1 MDKRI
6 FDRRFETI
14 LRRLLEIWVDFTKF
28 CKILKICDIDQV
40 IALQSS
46 DRIACMCHANI
57 CHRVVCS

>member
-40 IALQSS
+40 IALH
-46 DRIACMCHANI
+46 ACVMQI
-57 CHRVVCS
+57 FVIVLFVHRSL